1 MRGLRERSGAGG
13 SGGRSGEEWPSRP
26 LSSSGRWEAE
36 VRGEVCRRSRES
48 TSDVLW
54 SEQVGGASRVRRR
67 RGSLWLRRRTPLVLA
82 LLLALPGLTTAA

>member
-1 MRGLRERSGAGG
+1 MRERSGADG

-26 LSSSGRWEAE
+26 LSSRWEAE

-82 LLLALPGLTTAA
+82 LLLALLGLAAAA